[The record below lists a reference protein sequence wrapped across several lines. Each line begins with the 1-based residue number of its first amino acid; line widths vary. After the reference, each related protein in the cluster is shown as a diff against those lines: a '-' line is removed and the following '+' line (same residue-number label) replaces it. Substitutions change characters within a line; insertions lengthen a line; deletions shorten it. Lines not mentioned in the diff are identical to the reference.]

1 MGETRTLEEQNVKA
15 WNDHDSSGWVDHF
28 SLDAEVTAPGVSG
41 SGTDTVRMFYSIW
54 QDAFPD
60 NQVHV
65 GAIFE
70 DGDTAILQADFVG
83 SHTETMKTPDQL
95 IPATGKRVSIPF
107 VTLSKYYRGKIVNFA
122 LYFDRAELLGQL
134 GLMPSST

>member
-1 MGETRTLEEQNVKA
+1 MGEARTLEEQNIKA
-15 WNDHDSSGWVDHF
+15 WNDHDSSGWVGDF
-28 SLDAEVTAPGVSG
+28 SPDAELAAPGVSG
-41 SGTDTVRMFYSIW
+41 SGIDMVRMFYFLW

-60 NQVHV
+60 NQVRV

-70 DGDTAILQADFVG
+70 DGATAILQADFVG
-83 SHTETMKTPDQL
+83 THTETMTTPDQS

-107 VTLSKYYRGKIVNFA
+107 VTLSRFAGGKVVNFA

-134 GLMPSST
+134 GLTPSST